1 MKLSLRLRR
10 AGVRELALIALSI
23 YISLFGSFTLT
34 HAQTTGFNRENGLSI
49 LNAIK
54 SDLRKN
60 YYDPTFRGVDLDEFF
75 KPVEAKIMQASS
87 IGEVLG
93 IIAQG
98 LMRFDDSHTFLIP
111 PMSATQIEHG
121 WKMQMIGDNCHVV
134 AVKPGSDAEAKGL
147 KPGDKILS
155 INGMR
160 PTRSNIWKLYYH
172 YYVLMAAR
180 QLQLST
186 QSPDGKQHELNVAAA
201 VTERKKIL
209 DLTGAGDGSDIN
221 SIIRE
226 SENDAYMNR
235 HRYYEIGDDLMIW
248 QMTSFNLADSDV
260 DKMMNKA
267 KKRKA
272 LILDLRRN
280 PGGYVSA
287 MQRLI
292 GNVLDHD
299 VKVADLKGRKEMK
312 PLVAKTRGADA
323 FKGKLV
329 VLVDSESAS
338 AAEVFARV
346 MQMEKRATIIGDLT
360 AGAVMRSRSYDYK
373 SSLSI
378 GFIYGVSITNAD
390 LIMADGKSLE
400 HNGVMP
406 DERLLPTGEDMAKE
420 RDPAMA
426 RAANLVGLMIDSEKA
441 GKLFPF
447 EWKKS

>member
-1 MKLSLRLRR
+1 MKLLLRLRM
-10 AGVRELALIALSI
+10 AGVRSLALIGLSI
-23 YISLFGSFTLT
+23 YIALSASFISA
-34 HAQTTGFNRENGLSI
+34 HAQTTGFNRENGISM

-54 SDLRKN
+54 SDIRKN

-75 KPVEAKIMQASS
+75 KPVEARIMQANS

-98 LMRFDDSHTFLIP
+98 LMRFDDSHTFLVP

-121 WKMQMIGDNCHVV
+121 WKMQMVGDKCYVV
-134 AVKPGSDAEAKGL
+134 AVKPGSDADAKGL
-147 KPGDKILS
+147 KPGDRILA
-155 INGMR
+155 INGMQ
-160 PTRSNIWKLYYH
+160 PTRQNIWKLYYH

-180 QLQLST
+180 QLQLLT
-186 QSPDGKQHELNVAAA
+186 QSPDGKQRELNVAAA
-201 VTERKKIL
+201 VTERKKIM
-209 DLTGAGDGSDIN
+209 DLTGAGDGTDIN
-221 SIIRE
+221 SVIRE
-226 SENDAYMNR
+226 AENDAYMNR
-235 HRYYEIGDDLMIW
+235 HRYYEVGDEAMIW

-260 DKMMNKA
+260 DKLMSKA
-267 KKRKA
+267 RKRKA

-280 PGGYVSA
+280 PGGNVSA
-287 MQRLI
+287 LQRLV

-299 VKVADLKGRKEMK
+299 VKIADLKGRKEMK
-312 PLVAKTRGADA
+312 PLMAKTRGADA
-323 FKGKLV
+323 FKGQLV

-338 AAEVFARV
+338 AAEVFARI
-346 MQMEKRATIIGDLT
+346 MQMEKRATVIGDLT
-360 AGAVMRSRSYDYK
+360 AGAVMRSRNYDYK

-390 LIMADGKSLE
+390 LIMPDGKSLE

-406 DERLLPTGEDMAKE
+406 DERLLPTGQDMALQ

-426 RAANLVGLMIDSEKA
+426 RAAALIGLPIDAERA

-447 EWKKS
+447 EWKK